1 MTRKEGKMKKK
12 LIFELIILAL
22 FTSVILAGP
31 TFAAEPV
38 VTWKVYIPFHEGLW
52 HHKTAQI
59 WADDVFKMS
68 GGRMEIDLIGPI
80 GAEYPV
86 DIFSTVQKGIGDAG
100 YTSPV
105 FVVPKFP
112 AAMLFAGSPA
122 FFDLMGY
129 FTWMHAYGGKELL
142 QETYGNALK
151 VFPAGLFWAKV
162 GGWGNKKIENLSDF
176 KGQRYRPTVPTW
188 GKILSEAGAS
198 MVMVPLGTDVIFFF
212 ERGTLDAAESLTPWT
227 DMLIGFHKF
236 RQYCYF
242 PGLQQIAGF
251 FELLINNRKWEALP
265 SDLKEIVKGACD
277 AAMTR
282 SLTNWLLDD
291 TKAINLLKDQG
302 KVTVVKYPK
311 EMQQEILD
319 KFVAQYDGVKD
330 PMFQKVWKSQKEFMK
345 IYVPYMKLQQVD
357 AEVKLK

>member
-1 MTRKEGKMKKK
+1 MKRT
-12 LIFELIILAL
+12 LFIGFMVLA
-22 FTSVILAGP
+22 FIACAMPATS
-31 TFAAEPV
+31 TFAAEPL
-38 VTWKVYIPFHEGLW
+38 VTWKVYTPFLEGLW

-59 WADDVFKMS
+59 WADDIFKMS
-68 GGRMEIDLIGPI
+68 GGRMKIELIAPI
-80 GAEYPV
+80 GAESPV
-86 DIFSTVQKGIGDAG
+86 DVFSTVQKGIGDAG
-100 YTSPV
+100 YTSPG
-105 FVVPKFP
+105 FMIPKYP

-129 FTWMHAYGGKELL
+129 FAWMHAYGGRELL

-176 KGQRYRPTVPTW
+176 KGQKYRVTVPTW

-198 MVMVPLGTDVIFFF
+198 MVMVPIGTDVIFFF
-212 ERGTLDAAESLTPWT
+212 ERGTLDSAESSTPWT

-251 FELLINNRKWEALP
+251 FELLINNGKWDALP

-277 AAMTR
+277 TAMTR

-291 TKAINLLKDQG
+291 AKAINLLKDQG
-302 KVTVVKYPK
+302 KVTAVKYPK

-319 KFVAQYDGVKD
+319 KFVAQYDAVKN